1 MTAVVATF
9 EQEKARLGVF
19 SVIAKLHKGSFPAL
33 LEEEEEEAACSLL
46 LTVQVVT

>member
-9 EQEKARLGVF
+9 EQEKAQVGVF
-19 SVIAKLHKGSFPAL
+19 FGFAKLHKGSFPAL
-33 LEEEEEEAACSLL
+33 LEKEEEEAACSLL

>member
-9 EQEKARLGVF
+9 EQEKARVGVF

-33 LEEEEEEAACSLL
+33 LEEEEAACSLL